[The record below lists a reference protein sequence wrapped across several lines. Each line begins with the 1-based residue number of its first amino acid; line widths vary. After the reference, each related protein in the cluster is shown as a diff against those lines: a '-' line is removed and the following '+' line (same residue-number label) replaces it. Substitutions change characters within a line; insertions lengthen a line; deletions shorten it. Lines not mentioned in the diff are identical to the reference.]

1 MLAIVVILNV
11 HVHLRAHFLHYIV
24 NVNQIKIIHS
34 IPFYIGVKDDERI
47 QTGFCIKG
55 VTKVSNFDLDWP
67 RGDYCIL
74 KYGDCPSG

>member
-1 MLAIVVILNV
+1 M
-11 HVHLRAHFLHYIV
+11 
-24 NVNQIKIIHS
+24 Q
-34 IPFYIGVKDDERI
+34 FYIGVKDDTRI

-74 KYGDCPSG
+74 KYGDCPSGESDFNIPVSLDSM